1 MSSFACLRTGS
12 VALAVPC
19 SVDKADL
26 RLRDPLVSASFV
38 LGLMVCL
45 ALFIKK
51 ERQ

>member
-1 MSSFACLRTGS
+1 MSSFACLRTG
-12 VALAVPC
+12 